1 MGSMIE
7 GCVFD
12 SNILIYHINGRL
24 DPTAERVVFSLLEG
38 SVYISVI
45 SRIEVL
51 AWKGHTEESGALTG
65 ALIGTL
71 SEIGLDEAV
80 VHSTINIRR
89 NHSVK
94 LPDAIIAA
102 SALSLGLPLVTRNL
116 DDFGKIE
123 GLQLINPF
131 EPGEI

>member
-1 MGSMIE
+1 MIE

-24 DPTAERVVFSLLEG
+24 DPISERVVFSLLGG

-45 SRIEVL
+45 SRIEVI
-51 AWKGHTEESGALTG
+51 AWKGHSDESRAMTD
-65 ALIGTL
+65 ALIRTL

-80 VHSTINIRR
+80 VQSTINIRR

-102 SALSLGLPLVTRNL
+102 SALSLSLPLVTRNL
-116 DDFGKIE
+116 EDFGKIE
-123 GLQLINPF
+123 GLHLINPF